1 MLIRVTTQG
10 MGMRAFKQTLV
21 AGIPVAALASG
32 ALLLAV
38 IGAPAADHIDPPTR
52 TDPAV
57 DPRPD
62 IAADLADVYAFFD
75 ADNIVFAVT
84 FGGPAATN
92 LPAPYDRDVLYTLH
106 LSNDGNPATTEFPVK
121 IRFGFD
127 GNKPGV
133 QVTGLPGNVTIQ
145 GPVETNLQSN
155 GIVVRAGLF
164 DDPFFFDSQGLRES
178 RQAGRILFN
187 NQRSFFG
194 SKNITAVIIQM
205 PRSRIE
211 NGTNRVHVW
220 SAASRLGGQLL

>member
-1 MLIRVTTQG
+1 MVAWKR
-10 MGMRAFKQTLV
+10 TLV
-21 AGIPVAALASG
+21 AGLPLAALASG
-32 ALLLAV
+32 ALLLATM
-38 IGAPAADHIDPPTR
+38 GAPAADHLDPPAR

-106 LSNDGNPATTEFPVK
+106 VSNDGNAGTTEFPIQ

-145 GPVETNLQSN
+145 GPVETDLQQD
-155 GIVVRAGLF
+155 GIIVRAGLF

-187 NQRSFFG
+187 NQRSFFD

-205 PRSRIE
+205 PRSRVE
-211 NGTNRVHVW
+211 NGANRLHVW
-220 SAASRLGGQLL
+220 SDTARIGGQL